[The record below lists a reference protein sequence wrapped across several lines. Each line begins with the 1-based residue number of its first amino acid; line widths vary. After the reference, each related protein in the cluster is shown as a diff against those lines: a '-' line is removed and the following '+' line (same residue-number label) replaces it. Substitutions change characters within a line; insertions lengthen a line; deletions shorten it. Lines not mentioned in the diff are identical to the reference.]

1 MKKIIKTSWL
11 LLALPL
17 LLVATGCSED
27 ETTTGVT
34 PGMAMLRAV
43 HASPDAPA
51 VDVWAEGGAAPLI
64 TNLAYGDASAYAE
77 VTPGTYNIQLRA
89 AGSTASDPVA
99 YETGDIAIDEDAVI
113 TAVAAGLLASSDPAD
128 MFRILP
134 LAESFV
140 DPGAGNAAVRIVHA
154 GADAPTVALDVGD
167 DAVVDVADFA
177 RFADTGA
184 AGVALPAGQ
193 ALRIAVWAGEPLARV
208 TAFVTPELPEGADL
222 FVIATGLL
230 SSPVLDDD
238 SFKLLAVGPTG
249 AIGFIDQDLFG
260 VGAQLRVVHAS
271 PDAPAVVVYVEGVPI
286 PVAEDLSYGE
296 VTGYADLYPGDYVVE
311 LRAAGADPESA
322 PAFSTGTLTISD
334 DAVITA
340 VAAGLFGSMDADDM
354 FRVLPLVEDFDD
366 PGAGNAA
373 VRIVHAG
380 ADAPTVALD
389 VGDDAVVDVADFARF
404 ADTGAAGVAL
414 PAGSALQ
421 VAIWAGETLSRVT
434 GFTTPALPDGGELFV
449 IATGLLSELPRD
461 EQGFG
466 LLAVGPDGLIG
477 FVRQN
482 PVVFALHGSPDA
494 PAVDVYAG
502 GAMLIENLDFG
513 MISDPVQVPPG
524 AYTLD
529 FKANGTAVTAASATT
544 PALAAGERYLAVA
557 SGFLGQGTFTLLP
570 FGEAFAG
577 GDSDALVRAIHASPD
592 APTVDIGIVDGG
604 SFTAVP
610 DFTGLAFGE
619 ASSAAGTVVPAVSAT
634 LGVAGTGTTT
644 TVAEFDLAF
653 TAGLRA
659 FAVAAG
665 ALTPEAGEDGF
676 GLVVVDAT
684 SFPWSAVVV
693 TPN

>member
-140 DPGAGNAAVRIVHA
+140 
-154 GADAPTVALDVGD
+154 
-167 DAVVDVADFA
+167 
-177 RFADTGA
+177 
-184 AGVALPAGQ
+184 
-193 ALRIAVWAGEPLARV
+193 
-208 TAFVTPELPEGADL
+208 
-222 FVIATGLL
+222 
-230 SSPVLDDD
+230 
-238 SFKLLAVGPTG
+238 
-249 AIGFIDQDLFG
+249 
-260 VGAQLRVVHAS
+260 
-271 PDAPAVVVYVEGVPI
+271 
-286 PVAEDLSYGE
+286 
-296 VTGYADLYPGDYVVE
+296 
-311 LRAAGADPESA
+311 
-322 PAFSTGTLTISD
+322 
-334 DAVITA
+334 
-340 VAAGLFGSMDADDM
+340 
-354 FRVLPLVEDFDD
+354 D